1 MDLEFYISALLIFLF
16 LYYVVPFLTLNSNLR
31 DIPGPLIAR
40 FSHLWLLLQARLGRR
55 YQTIEAAHKKYGKLV
70 RIQPNHIS
78 IADDSAII
86 PVYGHSNGLLKSEFY
101 TAFVFLRPNLFNT
114 LDRDEHSRKRKPL
127 LPIHSVASV
136 HKFEK
141 KIHENLRLIIKQWD
155 KLAKEANN
163 DYAKLDCMHW
173 LNLLAFDIIG
183 DVTYGK
189 SFNLLKT
196 GQDIVE
202 TRNTPD
208 DPPTYQPVVEVL
220 NRRGDVSATLG
231 CFPQLLPFAK
241 YIPDP
246 FFTKG
251 LTAVNHLNGIAV
263 ARVAQRFKG
272 KSETDGVDIL
282 TRLMQGNDEK
292 GENQDIAELVTQSLT
307 QVIAGSDTT
316 SNTSCAIFFWVLRTP
331 HVLSKLQAE
340 LDAAIP
346 ENIDMP
352 SYDTVKDLSYLTS
365 VIKETLRIHSTSSIG
380 LPRVVP
386 PGPGVTICSRYFPA
400 GTVLSVPSY
409 TIHHS
414 PEIWGEDVEEF
425 VPERWSRLTS
435 RQKSSFFPFSHGPR
449 ACIGRNLAMMQLHLM
464 IATLIRRYDFILYS
478 ESLETR
484 EGFIRKPI
492 RCMIGLK
499 KRVKLGD
506 P

>member
-1 MDLEFYISALLIFLF
+1 MDLAFYISALLIFLL
-16 LYYVVPFLTLNSNLR
+16 LYYVVPFLALNSSLK
-31 DIPGPLIAR
+31 DIPGPFLAR

-55 YQTIEAAHKKYGKLV
+55 YQTIDAAHKKYGKLV

-78 IADDSAII
+78 IADDSAIL

-114 LDRDEHSRKRKPL
+114 RDRDEHSRKRRPL
-127 LPIHSVASV
+127 LPIHSVASIL
-136 HKFEK
+136 KFEK
-141 KIHENLRLIIKQWD
+141 QIHENLGLLIQQWN
-155 KLAKEANN
+155 KLPKEASN
-163 DYAKLDCMHW
+163 DYANLDCMHW

-183 DVTYGK
+183 DLTYGK
-189 SFNLLKT
+189 SFDLLKT

-231 CFPQLLPFAK
+231 CFPQLLKFAK
-241 YIPDP
+241 YLPDP

-263 ARVAQRFKG
+263 ARVVQRFKSQT
-272 KSETDGVDIL
+272 KTDGVDIL
-282 TRLMQGNDEK
+282 SRLMQGNDEK
-292 GENQDIAELVTQSLT
+292 GENQDLAELSTQSLT

-316 SNTSCAIFFWVLRTP
+316 SNTTCAIFFWVLHTP
-331 HVLSKLQAE
+331 HVLPKLQAE

-352 SYDTVKDLSYLTS
+352 SYDVVKDLPYLTS

-425 VPERWSRLTS
+425 VPERWSRLTK
-435 RQKSSFFPFSHGPR
+435 RQKSSFFPFSQGPR
-449 ACIGRNLAMMQLHLM
+449 SCIGRNLAMMQLHLT
-464 IATLIRRYDFILYS
+464 IATLIRRYDFILHS

-484 EGFIRKPI
+484 EGFLRKPI
-492 RCMIGLK
+492 RCMIGLRR
-499 KRVKLGD
+499 RVKL
-506 P
+506 